1 MRTFCLGLAG
11 MLACLASAIPQLEA
25 TPLFMTHHAP
35 VGIWSSMTFGL
46 PGKGVGIET
55 EALAVESTGDLIV
68 ACSRGA
74 GKTSLLPFLAGDGG
88 EDYEGRMAGNTM
100 PAAFKTWKPIPAAGI
115 TRTLTPSVDEFRGGD
130 IRLTVTS
137 PRFPM
142 RTPPESGAEAP
153 ELLPALLVEVEI
165 DNSASDREATG
176 FLGIAYKGK
185 GRIRPLDWAD
195 SRLAGIGFQ
204 DRWALAAKSSRD
216 VFTIRAGSVAPYVDS
231 GTAVIHPGGSEG
243 GIGFLIPPHQKRTLT
258 ATLGFY
264 HAGNEVAQASGM
276 KASYACTS
284 LYRSVEAVCM
294 TALDHATAIREAGRN
309 FDAELTPTG
318 SDPLVAEMMA
328 QASQAYYANSSL
340 LRTGEG
346 GLLWSINE
354 GQFGWRN
361 TLDLAVDHLP
371 YELDFHPWLARN
383 VIESFIDRYSYRDQ
397 VCFDGESK
405 ALHPGGI
412 SFAHDQGNYTAY
424 APPGRGGYEQS
435 DRKGVYSF
443 MTTEQLLNGAYCAAA
458 CAIKGGDAAWSSRR
472 LPVALEILTSMEHR
486 EGSDP
491 ARRGL
496 LDAQSD
502 KVGSGSEITTYDAL
516 DESLK
521 DSRGSLYIAVKT
533 WAAALMLERWFTAEV
548 ARKPASRAR
557 GLADRAAVALEKAY
571 VADRA
576 AFPANVID
584 TATGGDALVVAP
596 LDPLAVPIYCGLG
609 PEMKR
614 YPSLLAKL
622 AEHGRTCM
630 KAGKCVD
637 ATTGGV
643 RLSSST
649 SKTWPSKVALT
660 LYALSWLENKPV
672 AELIPSAI
680 PEMGRWFQ
688 VSSANAT
695 ISDQIDSSTRQQLS
709 GAYYPRLVTV
719 RTLLQPLHPSVS
731 SKASSK

>member
-1 MRTFCLGLAG
+1 MRTSRLGLAG
-11 MLACLASAIPQLEA
+11 MLACLASAIPLLEA

-35 VGIWSSMTFGL
+35 VGIWSSMTFGV

-55 EALAVESTGDLIV
+55 EALAMEATGDLIV
-68 ACSRGA
+68 ACSRGS
-74 GKTSLLPFLAGDGG
+74 GDTTLLPFIAGGG
-88 EDYEGRMAGNTM
+88 GDDYEGKMAGNAM
-100 PAAFKTWKPIPAAGI
+100 PAAFKTWKPIAASGI
-115 TRTLTPSVDEFRGGD
+115 KRTLTPSVDEFRGGD

-142 RTPPESGAEAP
+142 GRPPARGEEAP

-176 FLGIAYKGK
+176 FLGLAYKGK

-195 SRLAGIGFQ
+195 SRLTGIGFQ
-204 DRWALAAKSSRD
+204 DRWALAAKASRD
-216 VFTIRAGSVAPYVDS
+216 VFTIRAGSVAPYVES

-243 GIGFLIPPHQKRTLT
+243 GIGFRIPPHQKRKLT
-258 ATLGFY
+258 AALGFY
-264 HAGNEVAQASGM
+264 RAGNEVAQGAGM
-276 KASYACTS
+276 KAAYACTPA
-284 LYRSVEAVCM
+284 YPSVEAVCM
-294 TALDHATAIREAGRN
+294 TALDHAAGIREAGRN
-309 FDAELTPTG
+309 FDAELTPPG

-340 LRTGEG
+340 LRTGQG
-346 GLLWSINE
+346 SLLWSINE

-383 VIESFIDRYSYRDQ
+383 VIDSFIDRYSYHDLVR
-397 VCFDGESK
+397 FDGETK
-405 ALHPGGI
+405 ATHPGGI
-412 SFAHDQGNYTAY
+412 SFTHDQGNYTAY
-424 APPGRGGYEQS
+424 APPGRGGYEQP

-443 MTTEQLLNGAYCAAA
+443 MTTEQLLNGAYCASA

-472 LPVALEILTSMEHR
+472 LPVAREILASMEHR

-496 LDAQSD
+496 LDAQSG
-502 KVGSGSEITTYDAL
+502 KVGSGTEITTYDAL

-533 WAAALMLERWFTAEV
+533 WAAALMLERWFTTEGDKESAD
-548 ARKPASRAR
+548 RTRL
-557 GLADRAAVALEKAY
+557 LADRAAVVLEKAY

-576 AFPANVID
+576 SFPANVID
-584 TATGGDALVVAP
+584 TAMGGDALVFAA

-622 AEHGRTCM
+622 TEHGRTCM
-630 KAGKCVD
+630 KAGKCFD
-637 ATTGGV
+637 AATGGV

-660 LYALSWLENKPV
+660 LFAFSWLENKPV
-672 AELIPSAI
+672 ADLIPSAI

-719 RTLLQPLHPSVS
+719 RTLLQPLHHPDS
-731 SKASSK
+731 SKAPSK